1 MELRP
6 TVRSG
11 FLARPVIERLTK
23 AAGWSFIAV
32 SKYNARGA
40 LPRASYHGEKLWRG
54 WSRNYGAVGQ
64 TRKEPSLRN
73 SRGHRTPNIHLRLR
87 AFEEQT
93 LLRRVASQDAGRGCQ
108 RSLRLRRQWPGTRNQ
123 AVLAKQYY
131 ASPQP
136 RQSRRCRRLCRQQ
149 PHPPPGTAGRVD
161 GTACR
166 RRPCPSGSASR
177 A

>member
-11 FLARPVIERLTK
+11 FLTHPVIERLTK
-23 AAGWSFIAV
+23 AACWSFIAV
-32 SKYNARGA
+32 SKYNARA
-40 LPRASYHGEKLWRG
+40 LCLAPHITE
-54 WSRNYGAVGQ
+54 RNYGAVGQ

-93 LLRRVASQDAGRGCQ
+93 LLRRVASQDAGRGSQ

-123 AVLAKQYY
+123 AVLGKSAATAKPAMTPALPPAT
-131 ASPQP
+131 ASAP
-136 RQSRRCRRLCRQQ
+136 RDGGQCRR
-149 PHPPPGTAGRVD
+149 HGPPSPNPCIDRIRGR
-161 GTACR
+161 R
-166 RRPCPSGSASR
+166 
-177 A
+177 

>member
-11 FLARPVIERLTK
+11 FLTHPVIERLTK
-23 AAGWSFIAV
+23 AACWSFIAV
-32 SKYNARGA
+32 SKYNARA
-40 LPRASYHGEKLWRG
+40 LCLAPHITE
-54 WSRNYGAVGQ
+54 RNYGAVGQ

-136 RQSRRCRRLCRQQ
+136 QQSRLSGRLCRQQ

>member
-11 FLARPVIERLTK
+11 FLTHPVIERLTK
-23 AAGWSFIAV
+23 AACWSFIAV
-32 SKYNARGA
+32 SKYNARA
-40 LPRASYHGEKLWRG
+40 LCLAPHITE
-54 WSRNYGAVGQ
+54 RNYGAVGQ

-123 AVLAKQYY
+123 AVLAKSAATAKPAMSPALPRAT
-131 ASPQP
+131 ASAPQG
-136 RQSRRCRRLCRQQ
+136 RQAVPTARPAVPEPAHRPHRGRRC
-149 PHPPPGTAGRVD
+149 
-161 GTACR
+161 
-166 RRPCPSGSASR
+166 
-177 A
+177 

>member
-1 MELRP
+1 MEA
-6 TVRSG
+6 SSYGSFG
-11 FLARPVIERLTK
+11 FLTCPVIERLTT

-40 LPRASYHGEKLWRG
+40 LPRASYHGET
-54 WSRNYGAVGQ
+54 YGAVGQ

-93 LLRRVASQDAGRGCQ
+93 LLRRVASQDAGRGSQ

-123 AVLAKQYY
+123 AVLAKLY
-131 ASPQP
+131 
-136 RQSRRCRRLCRQQ
+136 
-149 PHPPPGTAGRVD
+149 
-161 GTACR
+161 
-166 RRPCPSGSASR
+166 
-177 A
+177 